1 MLLQAVAGFG
11 PPEAQRRPGRVVC
24 RSLESD
30 SRGSKPMDVEA
41 ERGKALR
48 GIHGRGQG
56 GGTAGALVGLL
67 STTAYLLTSALSSLP
82 RPLML

>member
-1 MLLQAVAGFG
+1 
-11 PPEAQRRPGRVVC
+11 
-24 RSLESD
+24 
-30 SRGSKPMDVEA
+30 MDVEA

-82 RPLML
+82 RPSPIML